1 MFLVCGEVLFD
12 VFVAENR
19 ENGLTLDA
27 RPGGSPFNVALGLV
41 RLGAPTE
48 FFTGMSRDPLGR
60 RLMDFMDRNA
70 IGLRHVVHIDRPTA
84 ISLVDLNDDG
94 APAYAFY
101 GDHPAYAAI
110 TSAELPQLGGE
121 IRAVHIGSIAT
132 VLEPGATALTT
143 LAERES
149 ATRLVSYDPN
159 VRTTIE
165 PDLDVWRRRL
175 TQISRFAH
183 LVKVSA
189 DDLEMIYPGR
199 GPADLAEHLLTL
211 GARLVV
217 VTRGT
222 AGAQA
227 WTHTCRAEVAGQS
240 VALVDAV
247 GAGDSFQ
254 AALLFRLAEAGHL
267 SQAGLDELN
276 GDQLSRLLD
285 FAARASAITCSR
297 RGADLPSRG
306 DLEPAANF
314 LGDSSH

>member
-41 RLGAPTE
+41 RLGARTE
-48 FFTGMSRDPLGR
+48 FFTGISRDPLGR
-60 RLMDFMDRNA
+60 RLVDFMDRNA
-70 IGLRHVVHIDRPTA
+70 IGLRHAVHMDRPTA
-84 ISLVDLNDDG
+84 ISFVDLKDDD

-101 GDHPAYAAI
+101 GDDPAYAAI
-110 TSAELPQLGGE
+110 TPAELPQLDDE

-132 VLEPGATALTT
+132 VLEPGATALAA

-149 ATRLVSYDPN
+149 AMRLISYDPN

-175 TQISRFAH
+175 NQISRFAH
-183 LVKVSA
+183 VVKISA

-199 GPADLAEHLLTL
+199 APADLAEHLLSL
-211 GARLVV
+211 GVRLVV
-217 VTRGT
+217 VTRGVN
-222 AGAQA
+222 GAQA
-227 WTHTCRAEVAGQS
+227 WTHSCESEVAGRS

-254 AALLFRLAEAGHL
+254 AALLFGLAKVSRLSPASLDDL
-267 SQAGLDELN
+267 S

-285 FAARASAITCSR
+285 FAGRAAAITCSR
-297 RGADLPSRG
+297 RGADLPYREELAE
-306 DLEPAANF
+306 DRFAI
-314 LGDSSH
+314 